1 MRTYVSLLCIAA
13 MNFID
18 SGSSGAET
26 ITIFDAACIAKDMK
40 ICHSIVKNNPPKEFL
55 TNQIA
60 PPFSAPFRANCV
72 NRLTYQKKSSD
83 NMYPLGCGG
92 DHLAFVSSYSDCPTA
107 GQLNAACVKEM
118 QIMTQSD
125 VDKIQMAFTAQLDAW
140 LKMLENAGAVT
151 LGSSASEPGA
161 MP

>member
-1 MRTYVSLLCIAA
+1 MRTSASLLCIAA
-13 MNFID
+13 MVF
-18 SGSSGAET
+18 SQPGSSGAET

-40 ICHSIVKNNPPKEFL
+40 ICHSIVKNNPRKEFL
-55 TNQIA
+55 TNQIS
-60 PPFSAPFRANCV
+60 PPFRAPFRANCV
-72 NRLTYQKKSSD
+72 NWLTYHKKSSD

-125 VDKIQMAFTAQLDAW
+125 VDKIQKGFTAQLDAW
-140 LKMLENAGAVT
+140 LKILEESGAVT
-151 LGSSASEPGA
+151 LDSSAPDPGEV
-161 MP
+161 P